1 MKTDSTI
8 NSLDKTPDILKN
20 DLDRNLCVC
29 NEVVKSDIIKA
40 ITMGRQQWKRCKNR
54 LMPQMEL
61 AVALG
66 R

>member
-40 ITMGRQQWKRCKNR
+40 ITNGATTVEEVQKQTYATDGIGCCTSR
-54 LMPQMEL
+54 
-61 AVALG
+61 
-66 R
+66 